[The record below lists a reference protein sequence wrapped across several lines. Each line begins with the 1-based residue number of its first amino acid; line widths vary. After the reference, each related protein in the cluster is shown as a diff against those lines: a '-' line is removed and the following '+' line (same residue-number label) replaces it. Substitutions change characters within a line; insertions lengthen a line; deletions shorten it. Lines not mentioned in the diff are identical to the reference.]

1 MTGADVYCVDTSTLV
16 DLRHYPRPTFGSLW
30 QHLETMISDERL
42 ISTDEVLV
50 ELERRDDEV
59 YRWARQHSG
68 VFRSPSRDVIL
79 QVQQILND
87 FPDWGDL
94 ASREGPWADPLVVA
108 EAVVEQRTQEASL
121 FGSTCLVLTEERKP
135 PALRIPLVCERYDIT
150 AVNFHEMLEREGLTF

>member
-1 MTGADVYCVDTSTLV
+1 MTGADIYCVDTSTLI
-16 DLRHYPRPTFGSLW
+16 DLRHYPRRTFESLW
-30 QHLETMISDERL
+30 HQLETMTSEGRL

-50 ELERRDDEV
+50 ELERRDDEI

-79 QVQQILND
+79 QVQQLLND
-87 FPDWGDL
+87 FPYWGDL

-121 FGSTCLVLTEERKP
+121 FGSTCLVMTEERKP
-135 PALRIPLVCERYDIT
+135 PALRIPLVCDRYDI
-150 AVNFHEMLEREGLTF
+150 ASVNFHEMLEREGLTF